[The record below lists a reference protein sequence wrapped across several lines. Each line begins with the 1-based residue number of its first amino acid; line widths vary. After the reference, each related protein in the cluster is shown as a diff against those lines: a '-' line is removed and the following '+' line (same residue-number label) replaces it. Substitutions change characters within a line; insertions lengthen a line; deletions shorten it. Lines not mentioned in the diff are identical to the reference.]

1 MFKLDPARC
10 ERLSDSVLGLLLVLP
25 AVAFVA
31 LSFDCGPWDESRT
44 ITCASPLLAPI
55 AQILQGMLLLMAFGG
70 FLLYLPI
77 VGGAWVNSTRYK
89 RRAWKAG
96 TLRKLSPGFFVWAV
110 ASVMVGLVGAF
121 IVLSL
126 LFM

>member
-1 MFKLDPARC
+1 MPKLDAARC
-10 ERLSDSVLGLLLVLP
+10 ELLSDSILGVLLVLP
-25 AVAFVA
+25 AVAIVA

-44 ITCASPLLAPI
+44 ISCGSALLAPI

-70 FLLYLPI
+70 SLLYLPI
-77 VGGAWVNSTRYK
+77 VGGAWVNSARYK

-96 TLRKLSPGFFVWAV
+96 TLRKLSAGFFVWAA
-110 ASVMVGLVGAF
+110 ASVMVGLAGAF